1 MGYEVL
7 WKKSAIGDIKKLDK
21 KISKRITDKIL
32 THLTKDPLELG
43 LALRGE
49 FAGLYRYRVDKW
61 RVIYSVAPKKEL
73 IIVLRVEHR
82 STVYEL

>member
-1 MGYEVL
+1 MRYEVL
-7 WKKSAIGDIKKLDK
+7 WKRSAIGDLEKLDK
-21 KISKRITDKIL
+21 KISRRITDKIL

-43 LALRGE
+43 VALRGE

-73 IIVLRVEHR
+73 IIVLRIEHR
-82 STVYEL
+82 ATVYER

>member
-1 MGYEVL
+1 MRYEVL
-7 WKKSAIGDIKKLDK
+7 WKKSAIGDLEKLDK
-21 KISKRITDKIL
+21 KISRRITDKIL

-61 RVIYSVAPKKEL
+61 RVIYSVVPKREL
-73 IIVLRVEHR
+73 IIILRIEHR
-82 STVYEL
+82 ATVYES